1 VALCLLTG
9 ITAGVTA
16 SAAFGLS
23 MPMLLRMTGRDPQVA
38 AGPIAL
44 VVADMVTLSVYF
56 SVAQWL
62 LGQPAAA

>member
-1 VALCLLTG
+1 
-9 ITAGVTA
+9 
-16 SAAFGLS
+16 
-23 MPMLLRMTGRDPQVA
+23 MLLRMTGRDPQVA